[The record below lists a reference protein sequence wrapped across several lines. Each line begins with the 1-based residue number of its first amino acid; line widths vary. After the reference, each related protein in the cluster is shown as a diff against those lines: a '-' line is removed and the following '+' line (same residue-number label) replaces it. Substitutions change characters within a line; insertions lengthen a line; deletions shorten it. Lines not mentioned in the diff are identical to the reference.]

1 MTSCGLDPM
10 IYGFICYDKWDAVDE
25 VVQATRLGRVY
36 VKATDEAPEYTVME
50 DVEESAASPDT
61 GTFWEFTHEQV
72 TVITEGVEAGDRYSF
87 RTDELNMFIAAGLQ
101 ANQEALE
108 ARVAALEASA

>member
-1 MTSCGLDPM
+1 
-10 IYGFICYDKWDAVDE
+10 
-25 VVQATRLGRVY
+25 
-36 VKATDEAPEYTVME
+36 ME
-50 DVEESAASPDT
+50 DVEESAASTDA

-101 ANQEALE
+101 ANQDALE
-108 ARVAALEASA
+108 ARLAALEAST